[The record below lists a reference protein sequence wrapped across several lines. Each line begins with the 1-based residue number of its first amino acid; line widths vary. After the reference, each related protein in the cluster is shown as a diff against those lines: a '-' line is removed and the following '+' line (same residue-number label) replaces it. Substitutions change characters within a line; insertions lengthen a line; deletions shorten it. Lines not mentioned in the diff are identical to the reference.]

1 MSKTIDFVG
10 ENIKD
15 IKISIE
21 GYKRLKTY
29 YLSQENYEDCVIMS
43 LEQNIKY
50 LENKLSIWEQIKTE
64 LEAWEESK
72 KYFILNE
79 GYVDFYGSTYEYITL
94 KNDCI
99 DESNSEEEGISII
112 KIKKALLKKDKK
124 AKEYTEKTM
133 KEIEKSIKSWEVK
146 NDNSNSKTR

>member
-1 MSKTIDFVG
+1 MSKTIEFVG

-15 IKISIE
+15 IKINIE

-29 YLSQENYEDCVIMS
+29 YLLQENYEDCVIMS

-79 GYVDFYGSTYEYITL
+79 GYVPFHESTYEYITL

-112 KIKKALLKKDKK
+112 KIKKAL
-124 AKEYTEKTM
+124 
-133 KEIEKSIKSWEVK
+133 EIE
-146 NDNSNSKTR
+146 